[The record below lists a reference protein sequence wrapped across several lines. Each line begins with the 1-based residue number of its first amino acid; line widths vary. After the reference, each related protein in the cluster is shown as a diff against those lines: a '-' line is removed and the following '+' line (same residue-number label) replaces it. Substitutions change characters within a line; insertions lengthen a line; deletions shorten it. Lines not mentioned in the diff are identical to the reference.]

1 MKAQEPALALDSIE
15 RRVPLDSFAH
25 VGDGAHDERIE
36 AAPDVAFPPR
46 HGGDI
51 SLHGSVAVGLRDL
64 RVAACEECGLSAG
77 LGGDF
82 LGTWRCRSGHDGRLH
97 SIMPKRFIASAKLRA
112 NGRCVA

>member
-36 AAPDVAFPPR
+36 TAPDVAFPPR
-46 HGGDI
+46 HSGDI
-51 SLHGSVAVGLRDL
+51 GPHGSGAVGLRDL
-64 RVAACEECGLSAG
+64 RVAAYEECGLRAA

-82 LGTWRCRSGHDGRLH
+82 ICTWRGRSGHDGSLH
-97 SIMPKRFIASAKLRA
+97 SIEWFSHMVANAPAALASQIM
-112 NGRCVA
+112 